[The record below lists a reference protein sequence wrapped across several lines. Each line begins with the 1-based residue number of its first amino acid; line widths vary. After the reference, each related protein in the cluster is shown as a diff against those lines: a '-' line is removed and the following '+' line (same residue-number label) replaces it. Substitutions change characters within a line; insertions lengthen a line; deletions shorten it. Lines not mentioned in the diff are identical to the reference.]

1 MPSEA
6 NALVKQLQQAIQD
19 RQARIAVMG
28 LGYVGLPLLASC
40 FNAGYAGLGFDVSQD
55 RIQSLQAGQSPVQD
69 VSAAQIQ
76 AMNQS
81 GRVEWTHTAEA
92 LATADII
99 LICVPTPLHKSKE
112 PDLSF
117 IVQATETLADILR
130 PGQLIILESTTYP
143 GTTDEVLLPAF
154 EATGHQLDKD
164 FLLAFSPERID
175 PGNPTYRVE
184 NIPKVVGGISAD
196 CGVVASA
203 FYQSLELS
211 VHRVSSARV
220 AETAKILENTF
231 RSVNIALV
239 NEFAGIC
246 RALEIDVWEVI
257 DAAATKPF
265 GFMKFLPGPGIG
277 GHCIP
282 LDPHYLIW
290 KARLHGFEP
299 RFMGLADQ
307 INSQMPVW
315 VVQRTTDVLNLA
327 RKALNGAR
335 IGVLGVAYKA
345 NIDDARESPAH
356 AILPLLMQKGACV
369 SYHDPYIPQFETGG
383 QVLSSQPCDSAFLAQ
398 DLLLILT
405 DHQQLDYAR
414 ILAEAPLILDTR
426 NALASRLPEARLSE
440 RLHGL

>member
-1 MPSEA
+1 MPSTNDLA
-6 NALVKQLQQAIQD
+6 AQLQQQIQD
-19 RQARIAVMG
+19 RQARVAVIG

-40 FNAGYAGLGFDVSQD
+40 FNAGYTVLGFDVSAE
-55 RIQSLQAGQSPVQD
+55 RIAVLQAGQSPVQD
-69 VSAAQIQ
+69 VSATQIQ
-76 AMNQS
+76 QMNQS
-81 GRVEWTHTAEA
+81 QRVLWSCSAADLGRAE
-92 LATADII
+92 IV

-117 IVQATETLADILR
+117 ILQATETLSRTLR
-130 PGQLIILESTTYP
+130 PGQLIVLESTTYP
-143 GTTDEVLLPAF
+143 GTSDEVVLPAF
-154 EATGHQLDKD
+154 MGTGQQLDQD

-184 NIPKVVGGISAD
+184 NIPKVVGGVSPAS
-196 CGVVASA
+196 GAVASA
-203 FYQSLELS
+203 FYQSLGLP
-211 VHRVSSARV
+211 VHTVSSARV

-246 RALEIDVWEVI
+246 RALNIDVWEVI

-315 VVQRTTDVLNLA
+315 VVQRVTEVLNLA

-356 AILPLLMQKGACV
+356 AILPLLCEKGAEV
-369 SYHDPYIPQFETGG
+369 SYHDPYVPQFEAGE
-383 QVLSSQPCDSAFLAQ
+383 QIFRSQALDSAFLAQ
-398 DLLLILT
+398 DLILILT
-405 DHQQLDYAR
+405 DHAQLDYAR
-414 ILAEAPLILDTR
+414 VLAEAPLILDTR
-426 NALASRLPEARLSE
+426 NALASRLPDARQSGH
-440 RLHGL
+440 LHGL

>member
-1 MPSEA
+1 MPSK
-6 NALVKQLQQAIQD
+6 NALAAQLQQQIQD
-19 RQARIAVMG
+19 RQARVAVIG

-40 FNAGYAGLGFDVSQD
+40 FNAGYTVLGFDVSAE
-55 RIQSLQAGQSPVQD
+55 RIAALQAGQSPVQD
-69 VSAAQIQ
+69 VSATQIQ
-76 AMNQS
+76 QMNQS
-81 GRVEWTHTAEA
+81 QRVLWSCTAA
-92 LATADII
+92 DLARAEIV

-117 IVQATETLADILR
+117 ILQATETLRQVLR

-143 GTTDEVLLPAF
+143 GTSDEVLLPAF
-154 EATGHQLDKD
+154 AATGQQLDQD

-184 NIPKVVGGISAD
+184 NIPKVVGGVSPVSGA
-196 CGVVASA
+196 VASA
-203 FYQSLELS
+203 FYQHLGLP
-211 VHRVSSARV
+211 VHTVSSARV

-315 VVQRTTDVLNLA
+315 VVQRVTEVLNLA
-327 RKALNGAR
+327 RKALNGSR

-356 AILPLLMQKGACV
+356 AILPLLREKGAEI
-369 SYHDPYIPQFETGG
+369 SYHDPFVPQFEAGDRMFH
-383 QVLSSQPCDSAFLAQ
+383 SQAFDSAFLAQ
-398 DLLLILT
+398 DLILILT
-405 DHQQLDYAR
+405 DHAQLDYAR
-414 ILAEAPLILDTR
+414 VLAEAPLILDTR
-426 NALASRLPEARLSE
+426 NALATRLPEARQCGH
-440 RLHGL
+440 LHGL

>member
-1 MPSEA
+1 MPSETNPLA
-6 NALVKQLQQAIQD
+6 AQLQQQIQD
-19 RQARIAVMG
+19 RQARVAVMG

-40 FNAGYAGLGFDVSQD
+40 FKAGYAVLGFDVSAE
-55 RIQSLQAGQSPVQD
+55 RVAALQAGQSPVQD
-69 VSAAQIQ
+69 VNAAQIQ
-76 AMNQS
+76 QMNQS
-81 GRVEWTHTAEA
+81 QRVLWSCTAA
-92 LATADII
+92 DLARAEIV

-117 IVQATETLADILR
+117 IVQATETLSQILR

-143 GTTDEVLLPAF
+143 GTSDEVLLPAF
-154 EATGHQLDKD
+154 AATGQQLDQD

-184 NIPKVVGGISAD
+184 NIPKVVGGVSPVS
-196 CGVVASA
+196 GEVASA
-203 FYQSLELS
+203 FYQRLGLP
-211 VHRVSSARV
+211 VHTVSSARV

-257 DAAATKPF
+257 EAAATKPF

-307 INSQMPVW
+307 INSQMPLW
-315 VVQRTTDVLNLA
+315 VVQRATEVLNLA
-327 RKALNGAR
+327 RKALNGSR

-356 AILPLLMQKGACV
+356 AILPLLREKGAEI
-369 SYHDPYIPQFETGG
+369 SYHDPFVPQFEAGDRMFH
-383 QVLSSQPCDSAFLAQ
+383 SQAFDSAFLAQ
-398 DLLLILT
+398 DLILILT
-405 DHQQLDYAR
+405 DHAQLDYAR
-414 ILAEAPLILDTR
+414 VLAEAPLILDTR
-426 NALASRLPEARLSE
+426 NALASRLPEARQCGH
-440 RLHGL
+440 LHGL